1 MNLPIEQWANEKRF
15 SEKVNK
21 LIHESVICY
30 KHGAF
35 RASLLFSYL
44 AFITFLKET
53 IIQSKKPDLI
63 PQGRWN
69 NIQNELQDDDKW
81 EKRVFDELSN
91 SSSPLFNI
99 KEDIR
104 QQIKYWKDR
113 RNDCAHFKSNEIES
127 HHVESFWSFL
137 KSNLSK
143 ITIEGGKAN
152 LIKKFVDHFDST
164 KTPPNTDFTHLVKEI
179 ENAVE
184 LNEFPDFISELE
196 NKLDPIGFF
205 DKDLQMVYN
214 KILEICPTQYT
225 ELFVKKLKESNTD
238 IELIASFPD
247 KINLMNYSKTEIR
260 ELWKKRVIHKHYD
273 RFMFEIYAALLR
285 NNLIPSNQKKEA
297 LETLFDKYE
306 QTRHNIPTDTTVKS
320 AIATPEFGEIIY
332 SKVFEDNRLSSF
344 MWINSKCDLIAFYI
358 ENYSVK
364 KSVVQKICEMFDY
377 PNYSWWLRDAINRV
391 FENNIQIKTKFHE
404 IATKNGYK
412 IPVDFQ

>member
-1 MNLPIEQWANEKRF
+1 MKLPIEQWSDEKRF

-21 LIHESVICY
+21 LFQESVICY

-53 IIQSKKPDLI
+53 IIQSKKPDSF

-127 HHVESFWSFL
+127 HNVESFWSFL

-152 LIKKFVDHFDST
+152 LIKKFVDHFDAT
-164 KTPPNTDFTHLVKEI
+164 KTPPNTDFTPLVKEI

-184 LNEFPDFISELE
+184 LNEFSDFISELE
-196 NKLDPIGFF
+196 DALDPIGFF
-205 DKDLQMVYN
+205 DKDLQKVFS
-214 KILEICPTQYT
+214 KIVEICPNQYT

-247 KINLMNYSKTEIR
+247 KINLMNYSKTELR
-260 ELWKKRVIHKHYD
+260 ELWKKRVIHKHND
-273 RFMFEIYAALLR
+273 RFMFDIYAALLR
-285 NNLIPSNQKKEA
+285 NNLIPNNQKNEA

-306 QTRHNIPTDTTVKS
+306 QTRHHVPTDNNVKT
-320 AIATPEFGEIIY
+320 AIAIPEFGEIIY
-332 SKVFEDNRLSSF
+332 SKVFKDDRLGSF
-344 MWINSKCDLIAFYI
+344 MWVNSKCDLIAFYI
-358 ENYSVK
+358 DNYSLK

-377 PNYSWWLRDAINRV
+377 SNYSWWLRDAIIRV
-391 FENNIQIKTKFHE
+391 FENNGDVKTKFHE
-404 IATKNGYK
+404 IATKNGYT
-412 IPVDFQ
+412 IPADFQ

>member
-1 MNLPIEQWANEKRF
+1 MKLPIEQWSDEKRF

-21 LIHESVICY
+21 LIQESVICY

-53 IIQSKKPDLI
+53 IIQSKKPDFI
-63 PQGRWN
+63 PQGRWD

-137 KSNLSK
+137 KSNLNK
-143 ITIEGGKAN
+143 TTIEGGKAN
-152 LIKKFVDHFDST
+152 LIKKFANHFDST
-164 KTPPNTDFTHLVKEI
+164 KTPPNTDFTHLVNEI

-184 LNEFPDFISELE
+184 LNEFAEFISELE
-196 NKLDPIGFF
+196 NILDPIGFF
-205 DKDLQMVYN
+205 DRDVQTLFS
-214 KILEICPTQYT
+214 KILELCPAQYN
-225 ELFVKKLKESNTD
+225 EQFVKNLKESNKD
-238 IELIASFPD
+238 IELITSFPD
-247 KINLMNYSKTEIR
+247 KINLMNYNQTELR
-260 ELWKKRVIHKHYD
+260 ELWKKRVIHKHND

-285 NNLIPSNQKKEA
+285 NNLIPRNQKKEA
-297 LETLFDKYE
+297 MEVLFDKYE
-306 QTRHNIPTDTTVKS
+306 QTRHHIPMDANVKS
-320 AIATPEFGEIIY
+320 AIANLELEEIIY
-332 SKVFEDNRLSSF
+332 TKVFKDDRLGSF
-344 MWINSKCDLIAFYI
+344 MWVNSKCDLIVFYI
-358 ENYSVK
+358 ENFSLK
-364 KSVVQKICEMFDY
+364 KNVVQKLCEMFDY
-377 PNYSWWLRDAINRV
+377 SKYSWWLRDAIIRV
-391 FENNIQIKTKFHE
+391 FENNPQKKTEFHE
-404 IATKNGYK
+404 IATKNGYT
-412 IPVDFQ
+412 IPTDFE